1 MLTFE
6 APRDLL
12 DPATRD
18 SALQRLD
25 SLGVGALRLV
35 VYWRDVAPAA
45 NERFQPDI
53 DTTDPASYDFSR
65 VDPVLDAAKA
75 RGWPVVLTVSGPVPR
90 WATRSRTDNVTRPN
104 PDKFAQFMTAVG
116 RHFDG
121 RVAYW
126 SIWNEP
132 NHPQFL
138 KPQYDS
144 RKRAVSPGIYRD
156 LFVAARRGLR
166 SARVSNPKLLLG
178 ETAPRGTGKDVAP
191 LTFLRGALC
200 LTDSY
205 KKRSSRCGRLDIAG
219 YAHHAYTTRSG
230 PSFVPSGKNDV
241 TIGVLSRLVTALDR
255 AARAKV
261 IPSSTPM
268 FLTEFGIQ
276 STPDTTFGVS
286 LQRQAEYR
294 STSERIAY
302 DNRRVASFSQYLLTD
317 DAPRSGP
324 AISRYSG
331 FESGLISAAGKVKPS
346 YDGFRLALAVKKR
359 TSTRTSIWGVV
370 RPATAPGTATLEYR
384 SRSSGPFRR
393 YKSVKFNKLGFFT
406 VSGGNKARRE
416 YRLVWKAPDGT
427 VFRGAPTR
435 IYGSR

>member
-12 DPATRD
+12 NSPTRD
-18 SALQRLD
+18 AAFTRLD
-25 SLGVGALRLV
+25 SLGVGALRV
-35 VYWRDVAPAA
+35 VMYWRDVAPAA
-45 NERFQPDI
+45 NEKIQPDV
-53 DTTDPASYDFSR
+53 DTTNPASYDFSR
-65 VDPVLDAAKA
+65 IDPVLDAAKA

-90 WATRSRTDNVTRPN
+90 WATRDQTDNVTRPN
-104 PDKFAQFMTAVG
+104 PDKFAQFMTAAG

-138 KPQYDS
+138 QPQYDS
-144 RKRAVSPGIYRD
+144 KHRPVSPGIYRD

-166 SARVSNPKLLLG
+166 SAGVSSPKMLLG
-178 ETAPRGTGKDVAP
+178 ETAPRGTGRDVAP

-200 LTDSY
+200 LTNDY

-230 PSFVPSGKNDV
+230 PSFVPSGRNDV
-241 TIGVLSRLVTALDR
+241 TIGVLHRLVAALDR

-261 IPSSTPM
+261 IPAKTPI

-276 STPDTTFGVS
+276 STPDPTFGVS

-302 DNRRVASFSQYLLTD
+302 DNPRVASFSQYLLTD
-317 DAPRSGP
+317 DAPLTTGP
-324 AISRYSG
+324 EASRYPG
-331 FESGLISAAGKVKPS
+331 FESGLISASGKVKPS

-359 TSTRTSIWGVV
+359 TSTRTSIWGRSGRRP
-370 RPATAPGTATLEYR
+370 RPARRR
-384 SRSSGPFRR
+384 SRTGRAAPVRSG
-393 YKSVKFNKLGFFT
+393 
-406 VSGGNKARRE
+406 A
-416 YRLVWKAPDGT
+416 
-427 VFRGAPTR
+427 TR
-435 IYGSR
+435 P